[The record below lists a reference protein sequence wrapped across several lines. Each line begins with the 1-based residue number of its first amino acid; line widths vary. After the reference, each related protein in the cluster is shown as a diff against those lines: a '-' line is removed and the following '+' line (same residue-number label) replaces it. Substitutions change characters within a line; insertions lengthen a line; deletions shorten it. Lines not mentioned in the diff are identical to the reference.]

1 MMLYHETHQ
10 SKLRVLP
17 CINAVLQGPFFSD
30 QDLTDLAASIYKV
43 DPIIPSDDQ
52 GLIDLASPFS
62 KTDPTLDDPILPSSA
77 SLFNDDDDDDD
88 DDDEDDMDFSYI
100 ISLGGPFSLKVL
112 KAALVFWGLHIVPME
127 PAIDLENA
135 FVCHS
140 QGQWVCVRRVGG
152 EWYSFD
158 GAHDVPERLPR
169 SGLAAHFNHLLGDGW
184 GVFAVRGDLPDECPV
199 SSSRYGKWVPPEDAQ
214 GAKKSPVEIM
224 HAEEE
229 DLKAA
234 IAASLRDFKLGVIGE
249 PTEAEQKSI
258 MHAEEEV
265 LKAAIASNPTKAEE
279 ESIEPAEAGD
289 DSEKARGGDDG
300 LGGSEG

>member
-10 SKLRVLP
+10 SKLRLLH

-30 QDLTDLAASIYKV
+30 QDLTDLASSIYK
-43 DPIIPSDDQ
+43 I
-52 GLIDLASPFS
+52 
-62 KTDPTLDDPILPSSA
+62 DPTLPSSDQDLVDSILDDPILPSSA
-77 SLFNDDDDDDD
+77 SLFNDYDDD

-112 KAALVFWGLHIVPME
+112 KAALEFWGLQTVPME
-127 PAIDLENA
+127 PEIGLENA

-140 QGQWVCVRRVGG
+140 QDLWVCLRRVGG

-158 GAHDVPERLPR
+158 GANDVPERLPKHAL
-169 SGLAAHFNHLLGDGW
+169 SAYFDGLRGHDGW
-184 GVFAVRGDLPDECPV
+184 DVFAVRGDLPDECPV

-229 DLKAA
+229 DMKAA
-234 IAASLRDFKLGVIGE
+234 IAASLRDFKLGVVGE
-249 PTEAEQKSI
+249 PT
-258 MHAEEEV
+258 
-265 LKAAIASNPTKAEE
+265 NAEE

-289 DSEKARGGDDG
+289 ESEKARGGNVG